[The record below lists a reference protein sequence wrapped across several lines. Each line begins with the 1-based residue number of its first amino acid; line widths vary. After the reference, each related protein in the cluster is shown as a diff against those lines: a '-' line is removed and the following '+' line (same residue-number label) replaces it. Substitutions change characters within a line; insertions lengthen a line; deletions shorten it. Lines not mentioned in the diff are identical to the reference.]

1 MESPSQKKKKKK
13 KEEEEEEEEEVES
26 PISYSCIVSNMNIHL
41 DALQA
46 QKEKKRQQGKSEICS
61 WI

>member
-1 MESPSQKKKKKK
+1 MEE
-13 KEEEEEEEEEVES
+13 EEEEEEEEEVES